1 MCKNVHILLG
11 MYALKICIRLI
22 PIFLVMASVPTPAET
37 IEFPEEELATESVLP
52 VFDNARGV
60 LNRAV
65 VTKGRFEVG
74 GGAGLALNEPFY
86 NPMNFY
92 IEGSYHFTEL
102 HGLNIKTMFLMD
114 GLSDYGEQLKTST
127 NLGQP
132 FDASEAPQPK
142 NILLASYQ
150 LTAFY
155 GKISLTKKSVMNL
168 SLFGLAGAGLI
179 GLDSGTQLPALNIGF
194 GQKFY
199 FSPKL
204 ALRLDFR
211 LIGYSG
217 PDPTSQ
223 TLDPTDTVIP
233 SEGSFKDE
241 IFFNTYITGGVVFL
255 M

>member
-1 MCKNVHILLG
+1 
-11 MYALKICIRLI
+11 MYASKIGFRIFPLLI
-22 PIFLVMASVPTPAET
+22 AVGCVSAHAET

-52 VFDNARGV
+52 VFDNAKGV

-65 VTKGRFEVG
+65 QTEGRFEIG

-102 HGLNIKTMFLMD
+102 HGLNIKAMFLMD
-114 GLSDYGEQLKTST
+114 GLSDYGEQLKTNP
-127 NLGQP
+127 NLSP
-132 FDASEAPQPK
+132 TFDASEAPQPK

-199 FSPKL
+199 FSENL

-223 TLDPTDTVIP
+223 TLDPSDNVTPD
-233 SEGSFKDE
+233 EGSFKDE